1 MSAAANRTAKDEDS
15 GQREEGADQLSETRL
30 LASFDRLAVTMSLK
44 VKQIKASIRM
54 DPSVSSSE
62 KRYYIFQLVDE
73 KVFYI
78 AHLITVI
85 SSNRRARH
93 TQHGGK
99 SLKLQ
104 LVSTGIG

>member
-1 MSAAANRTAKDEDS
+1 MRILD
-15 GQREEGADQLSETRL
+15 REGADQLSETRL

-44 VKQIKASIRM
+44 VKQIKASIRIN
-54 DPSVSSSE
+54 PSSVSSSE

-85 SSNRRARH
+85 SSNRRARD
-93 TQHGGK
+93 TFNTEVN
-99 SLKLQ
+99 L
-104 LVSTGIG
+104 